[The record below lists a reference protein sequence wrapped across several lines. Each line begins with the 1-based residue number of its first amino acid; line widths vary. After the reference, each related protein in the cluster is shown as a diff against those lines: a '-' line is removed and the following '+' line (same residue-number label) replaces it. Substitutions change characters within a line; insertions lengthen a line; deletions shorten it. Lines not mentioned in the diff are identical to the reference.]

1 MPFAGSSA
9 KVAQVNS
16 REAYM
21 RDHHRNLFG
30 TDQQTPFNMKNG
42 KTDYTTNMKGTYNE
56 ADLKKRTDVSAG
68 GAQAAQGHDE
78 R

>member
-1 MPFAGSSA
+1 
-9 KVAQVNS
+9 
-16 REAYM
+16 M

-68 GAQAAQGHDE
+68 GA
-78 R
+78 